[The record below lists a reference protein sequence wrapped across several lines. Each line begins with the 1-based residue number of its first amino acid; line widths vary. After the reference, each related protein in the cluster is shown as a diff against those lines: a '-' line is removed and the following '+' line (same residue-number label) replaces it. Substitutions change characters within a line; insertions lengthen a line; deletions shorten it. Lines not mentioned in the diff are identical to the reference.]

1 MSNDTTVI
9 WKDIPGYE
17 GLYQVSNTGLVRT
30 LRATHGRPV
39 NYVMSP
45 GNNRGYLAI
54 GLTLNG
60 IDKRFSIHRLVMLA
74 FVGDRPDGM
83 VTNHKNGIRDDNR
96 LENLEYVTHRQNTL
110 HMINVLNT
118 YHRTFGAAVGGSKL
132 DDDKVREI
140 RRLFAV
146 GGFTHTGLAITYQVS
161 RTLIG
166 QIIRRK
172 IWKHVE

>member
-1 MSNDTTVI
+1 MNNDTII

-39 NYVMSP
+39 NHVMSP
-45 GNNRGYLAI
+45 GKSRGYLAI

-74 FVGDRPDGM
+74 FRGERPDGM
-83 VTNHKNGIRDDNR
+83 VTNHKNGIKDDNR
-96 LENLEYVTHRQNTL
+96 LENLEYVTHQQNTL

-118 YHRTFGAAVGGSKL
+118 YHRTFGAAVGSAKL

-140 RRLFAV
+140 RRLFAT
-146 GGFTHTGLAITYQVS
+146 GGVTHVSLAVTYQVS

-172 IWKHVE
+172 IWKHIE